1 MAEPL
6 LSFVIPVLNESAH
19 LAVSL
24 ASLRRDFPAAEIV
37 VVDGG
42 SSDASVELAKP
53 HCDHLLQT
61 KAGRALQMNAGA
73 GAARGRYLAFLHS
86 DTQLTCTASQ
96 LNSAL
101 ATAPLWGFFR
111 VRLDTNDRLLRLVSW
126 CMNQRSR
133 ITRVATGDQL
143 LFVEAQLFR
152 QVKGF
157 PAIALMEDVAFS
169 KCLRQQGAPH
179 IIATPVI
186 TSPRRWLQHGRWST
200 IMTMWRLRLAYWL
213 GVDPARLARQYYGR

>member
-1 MAEPL
+1 MAVPPGRAVVAVARWMAEPL

-19 LAVSL
+19 LAASL
-24 ASLRRDFPAAEIV
+24 AALRCHFPAAEIV

-42 SSDASVELAKP
+42 SEDASVELATP
-53 HCDHLLQT
+53 FCDQLLQT
-61 KAGRALQMNAGA
+61 KAARALQMNAGA

-86 DTQLTCTASQ
+86 DTQLTCTASE
-96 LNSAL
+96 LDRAL
-101 ATAPLWGFFR
+101 AAAPPWGFFQ

-152 QVKGF
+152 QVNGF
-157 PAIALMEDVAFS
+157 PAIELMEDVAFS
-169 KCLRQQGAPH
+169 KSLRQNSAPC
-179 IIATPVI
+179 IINTPVI
-186 TSPRRWLQHGRWST
+186 
-200 IMTMWRLRLAYWL
+200 LRKHLI
-213 GVDPARLARQYYGR
+213 VCVVI